1 MTARDPARAAE
12 LDRQLYDV
20 SEAVRIAGVLLTPVM
35 PRSCREVL
43 ARVGSAVDGSDPNLD
58 RDGVWATPPGAGR
71 QIAKGDPLWPRLDP
85 DRAATNVETD
95 MQRKASPPRAV
106 VGRKVRAAADVATGA
121 QQREQRTMKDGEQ
134 SGAGEAV
141 SAEGSPQSEVGG
153 SAPVGGSAAPVGTGA
168 GTEEAAAPETPR
180 ISIDDFA
187 RVELRVGRVVTAEA
201 VRKSKKLLRLEI
213 DDGGGVRQVVAGIAK
228 AYEPERLVGRHVVFV
243 ANLQPAKLMGI
254 DVERHGARGARC
266 RRAAG
271 APGPRR
277 PRARSRRFGDPMI
290 DSHCHLAD
298 EQFAADLD
306 AVVARAHG
314 AAWTGAVHPRP
325 VEWRGGRPCRPC
337 RRGVAGCRLRGRI
350 HPHQAGAVGDAT
362 GGPDGVASFVRGA
375 AEARR
380 GTCAIGEIGLDY
392 HYDFAPRE
400 TQIEVFRRQIALAR
414 EMGWPVVIHTREADD
429 DTVDALHTEGRGD
442 VEGVFHCF
450 TGDAAFA
457 RRALDL
463 GFHVSFSGIVT
474 FRNATAIREAAAIVP
489 PDRLLAETDAPY
501 LSPVPYRGRRNE
513 PARVSQVIDTLAEVR
528 GVDRAD
534 IIRGNP
540 AVIPTGCSARA
551 RQKSPAR

>member
-1 MTARDPARAAE
+1 
-12 LDRQLYDV
+12 
-20 SEAVRIAGVLLTPVM
+20 
-35 PRSCREVL
+35 
-43 ARVGSAVDGSDPNLD
+43 
-58 RDGVWATPPGAGR
+58 
-71 QIAKGDPLWPRLDP
+71 
-85 DRAATNVETD
+85 
-95 MQRKASPPRAV
+95 
-106 VGRKVRAAADVATGA
+106 
-121 QQREQRTMKDGEQ
+121 
-134 SGAGEAV
+134 
-141 SAEGSPQSEVGG
+141 
-153 SAPVGGSAAPVGTGA
+153 
-168 GTEEAAAPETPR
+168 
-180 ISIDDFA
+180 
-187 RVELRVGRVVTAEA
+187 
-201 VRKSKKLLRLEI
+201 
-213 DDGGGVRQVVAGIAK
+213 
-228 AYEPERLVGRHVVFV
+228 
-243 ANLQPAKLMGI
+243 
-254 DVERHGARGARC
+254 
-266 RRAAG
+266 
-271 APGPRR
+271 
-277 PRARSRRFGDPMI
+277 MI

-314 AAWTGAVHPRP
+314 AGVDGALCILDPLNREEAARADRVAEAWPD
-325 VEWRGGRPCRPC
+325 
-337 RRGVAGCRLRGRI
+337 VAFAIGI

-414 EMGWPVVIHTREADD
+414 EMGWPIVIHTREADD

-534 IIRGNP
+534 
-540 AVIPTGCSARA
+540 VIQATRQSYDRLFGARSAEA
-551 RQKSPAR
+551 PAR